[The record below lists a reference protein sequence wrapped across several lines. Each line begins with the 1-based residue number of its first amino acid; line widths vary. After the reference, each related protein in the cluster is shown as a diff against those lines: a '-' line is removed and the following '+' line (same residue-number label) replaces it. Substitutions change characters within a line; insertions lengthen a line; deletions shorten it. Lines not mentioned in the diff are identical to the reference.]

1 MKKYPVKP
9 GRRYPPGA
17 RVTARGVNFCIFSR
31 QATAMELLLYRDPHS
46 TEPFQTVTLD
56 PLENRTFFFWHVFI
70 EGLPAGV
77 CYTWRADGPQDT
89 SVSGC
94 RFNPDKELLD
104 LWAKTV
110 TDKLWDRARTCLPG
124 PSNGR
129 SMRAVV
135 VREEY
140 DWEGDTPLYHKPEK
154 TIIYELHVGG
164 FTRNTSA
171 RVPHPGTYAGVI
183 AKIPYLKELGITAV
197 ELLPVMAFDEQDLPA
212 SARQLGL
219 KNFWGYSTHSYYCPH
234 PHYCTDP
241 LAANHIQEFRDMVK
255 ALHRADIAV
264 IMDVVYN
271 HTAEGGEDGPLINF
285 KGLANSGFYHLEP
298 HDRSR
303 YRDYTG
309 CGNTVNCNHPLVA
322 RFIVDSLEYWVR
334 DMHIDAFRFDLASVL
349 ARGMDGRPDHFAPV
363 IWSIE
368 FSTVLNR
375 TGLIAEAWDAGGLYQ
390 VGGFPGFRWAEW
402 NGRYRDLVRQ
412 FVRGDQGM
420 AAEMATRFCGS
431 SDLYEPSGRLPIN
444 SINFITCHDGFTL
457 WDLVSY
463 NEKHNEANGE
473 ENRDGS
479 SHNLSWNCGVEGET
493 KDARILA
500 LRRRQAKN
508 FMAIL
513 LLSHGVPMLLAGDE
527 VLRSQQGNNNCY
539 CQDNELGWFDWE
551 LVAKNRDM
559 FRFVKEM
566 IAFRKRHP
574 CLMRRRFVTGGK
586 PRNARLPDI
595 TWHGRKLGKPVWN
608 NQRATFLA
616 LTMGGA
622 GKEEDLHVIFNM
634 SARVMGFALP
644 DIPGRRWRL
653 AIDTGAAS
661 PDDIRLPEDQT
672 PFAGKCV
679 RVMARS
685 VVVLESRPIA

>member
-9 GRRYPPGA
+9 GQRYPPGA
-17 RVTARGVNFCIFSR
+17 KVSASGVNFAIFSR
-31 QATAMELLLYRDPHS
+31 QATAMELLLYPDPHS
-46 TEPFQTVTLD
+46 TEPFQVITLD
-56 PLENRTFFFWHVFI
+56 PHENRTFFFWHVFV

-77 CYTWRADGPQDT
+77 CYTWRADGPQNT

-104 LWAKTV
+104 IWAKTV
-110 TDKLWDRARTCLPG
+110 TDNLWDRARTCLPG

-135 VREEY
+135 VKEDDY
-140 DWEGDTPLYHKPEK
+140 DWQGDTPLYHKPEK
-154 TIIYELHVGG
+154 TVIYELHVGG
-164 FTRNTSA
+164 FTSHSSA
-171 RVPHPGTYAGVI
+171 KAPHPGTYAGVI
-183 AKIPYLKELGITAV
+183 AKIPYLKKLGITAV
-197 ELLPVMAFDEQDLPA
+197 ELLPVMAFDEQDLPE
-212 SARQLGL
+212 SSRLLGL

-241 LAANHIQEFRDMVK
+241 LAANHISEFRDMVK
-255 ALHRADIAV
+255 ALHKTDIAV

-298 HDRSR
+298 HDRSL

-322 RFIVDSLEYWVR
+322 RYIVDSLEYWVR

-349 ARGMDGRPDHFAPV
+349 ARGMSGKPDHYSPV

-368 FSTVLNR
+368 FSAVLNR

-412 FVRGDQGM
+412 FVRGDKGM
-420 AAEMATRFCGS
+420 VAEMATRFCGS

-473 ENRDGS
+473 DNRDGC
-479 SHNLSWNCGVEGET
+479 SHNLSWNCGGEGET
-493 KDARILA
+493 TDGKILA

-551 LVAKNRDM
+551 LVEKNRDM

-574 CLMRRRFVTGGK
+574 CLMRRRFVSGQKQKNG
-586 PRNARLPDI
+586 RLPDI
-595 TWHGRKLGKPVWN
+595 TWHGRKLNQPQWN
-608 NQRATFLA
+608 DPRATVLA
-616 LTMGGA
+616 LTLGGT

-634 SARVMGFALP
+634 SPRTMGFALP
-644 DIPGRRWRL
+644 DIPGRSWHL
-653 AIDTGAAS
+653 AIDTGAAG
-661 PDDIRLPEDQT
+661 PDDIRRPESQM
-672 PFAGKCV
+672 PVAGKGV

-685 VVVLESRPIA
+685 VVVLESRP